1 MKFFNQIVKAAMP
14 DRITATVIK
23 YEARKRV
30 NKMLKLNGQ
39 LDSMIDNGMDR
50 VIDTVGVKTILVAS
64 ELFQKLRVANGQQR

>member
-1 MKFFNQIVKAAMP
+1 MKFFNKIVEAVVP

-64 ELFQKLRVANGQQR
+64 ELFQKLRVANG